1 MSKKLEWKRR
11 EKREKNMLKRF
22 LRAEKRLAL
31 DTLSLE
37 EGKNV
42 PKLTARSVIRKEVK
56 TEVMI
61 EPTIV
66 CPTSRVQVDDRK
78 IQLNVAESVTSSVS
92 GKVGFTL
99 IEDIC
104 QEMIKESD
112 ENVVIGVTLP
122 KKLEI
127 SSESINGK
135 SSPTITILDSHL
147 DPFDVST
154 VITRTSKAY
163 DFQLPLD
170 ESEIVSYDASHMF
183 NFESYEQFLQLETLI
198 LLSKCMRVISNKFY
212 KISYFFINWSTSG
225 FFDMMSLSSFADRF
239 FRENNVIDPEA
250 QFKFLRSV
258 DEILDTQKAKLSVRM
273 VKRAC
278 VQMFKQGMEEDE
290 DLIDE
295 IFEDAYSDEDFRSD
309 FDKDIKNKIG
319 KIKTFKEEKLQTNS
333 YDSKFVG
340 ISSKDILYED
350 LLVLKTFVI
359 EDQEKH
365 EAELKL
371 EIEKAS
377 NNVNFKFLILK
388 NSLLEIII

>member
-1 MSKKLEWKRR
+1 
-11 EKREKNMLKRF
+11 
-22 LRAEKRLAL
+22 
-31 DTLSLE
+31 
-37 EGKNV
+37 
-42 PKLTARSVIRKEVK
+42 
-56 TEVMI
+56 
-61 EPTIV
+61 
-66 CPTSRVQVDDRK
+66 
-78 IQLNVAESVTSSVS
+78 
-92 GKVGFTL
+92 
-99 IEDIC
+99 
-104 QEMIKESD
+104 
-112 ENVVIGVTLP
+112 
-122 KKLEI
+122 
-127 SSESINGK
+127 
-135 SSPTITILDSHL
+135 
-147 DPFDVST
+147 